1 MFSRDKFKIK
11 IHLLYR
17 AFFYH
22 LFFWLA
28 SLSLFVFISEIDSI
42 FTNFFNLLLKDDV
55 YGNTFLLSLFLA
67 ILFSSLDALFSD
79 KIMRHSPIRFVV
91 FLRFILYFLL
101 GYLVVFFSENK
112 SLTWDQLLDYK
123 GLASR
128 IPKLSLA
135 HIRFLS
141 WFYVSCILNNLLRG
155 ALHKIG
161 LENFVYW
168 ILGMLNKPRAEKRIF
183 MFIDMKSSVTIAEQ
197 LGHKNFS
204 FLVQDVFSDLAIV
217 ENYHGEIY
225 QYLGDGAIISW
236 SLKKGLRNNNCL
248 KAFYA
253 FQKVI
258 QRKRF
263 FYDLRYGMI
272 PEFKAGIHIGE
283 IMVLQVG
290 RYKRDI
296 SYNGD
301 TLNTTARIESMCN
314 VCKENLLIS
323 GVLYESLKDREKF
336 TFKEIDGQKVKLKGK
351 RQAVQI
357 YGVKQK
363 QKSNKKRKK
372 A

>member
-11 IHLLYR
+11 IHFFVR

-28 SLSLFVFISEIDSI
+28 SLSLFVFISGNKTI
-42 FTNFFNLLLKDDV
+42 FINYFNLLLKDDV
-55 YGNTFLLSLFLA
+55 YGNTLLLGSMLAVLFA
-67 ILFSSLDALFSD
+67 VLDSMFSD
-79 KIMRHSPIRFVV
+79 KIMRHTPIRFVV
-91 FLRFILYFLL
+91 SLRFVFYLFL
-101 GYLVVFFSENK
+101 GYIIIYLSVNK
-112 SLTWDQLLDYK
+112 DLGFDNMMDYKDLIKRMPVLNINHIKFLTWFYISCLL
-123 GLASR
+123 S
-128 IPKLSLA
+128 
-135 HIRFLS
+135 
-141 WFYVSCILNNLLRG
+141 NLLRG

-161 LENFVYW
+161 VDNFMYW
-168 ILGMLNKPRAEKRIF
+168 MLGMLNKPRAEKRVF

-236 SLKKGLRNNNCL
+236 DLRKGLRSNNCI

-253 FQKVI
+253 FQKLI
-258 QRKRF
+258 RRKRL
-263 FYDLRYGMI
+263 FYDFRYGLI
-272 PEFKAGIHIGE
+272 PEFKAGIHMGE

-314 VCKENLLIS
+314 VCKESLLIS
-323 GVLYESLKDREKF
+323 GVFYEALKNKDGF
-336 TFKEIDGQKVKLKGK
+336 TFKEVDGKKVSLKGK
-351 RQAVQI
+351 RQSVQI

-363 QKSNKKRKK
+363 QKSGKRKK
-372 A
+372 

>member
-1 MFSRDKFKIK
+1 MLSRDKFKIK
-11 IHLLYR
+11 IHLIYR

-22 LFFWLA
+22 FFFWLA
-28 SLSLFVFISEIDSI
+28 SLSLFVFISGVQSI
-42 FTNFFNLLLKDDV
+42 YINYFNLLLKDDV
-55 YGNTFLLSLFLA
+55 YGNTILLSFLLAVLFA
-67 ILFSSLDALFSD
+67 TLDALFSD
-79 KIMRHSPIRFVV
+79 KIMRHSPIRFLVS
-91 FLRFILYFLL
+91 LRFLLYFIL
-101 GYLVVFFSENK
+101 GYVIIFFSENK
-112 SLTWDQLLDYK
+112 NLKWAEFVNYK
-123 GLASR
+123 DLINK
-128 IPKLSLA
+128 IPELSIS
-135 HIRFLS
+135 HVRFLI
-141 WFYVSCILNNLLRG
+141 WFYISCLLNSLLRG
-155 ALHKIG
+155 VLHKIG
-161 LENFVYW
+161 MDNFMYW
-168 ILGMLNKPRAEKRIF
+168 MLGMLNKPRAEKRIF

-204 FLVQDVFSDLAIV
+204 FLVQDVFGDLAIV

-236 SLKKGLRNNNCL
+236 DLKKGLRKNNCL

-258 QRKRF
+258 NRKSF
-263 FYDLRYGMI
+263 FYDFRYGLV

-314 VCKENLLIS
+314 VCRENLLIS
-323 GVLYESLKDREKF
+323 GVLFESLKDKEGF
-336 TFKEIDGQKVKLKGK
+336 SFKEIDGKKVSLKGK
-351 RQAVQI
+351 RQSVQI

-363 QKSNKKRKK
+363 QKTKKKK
-372 A
+372 